1 MDSDTLQELYL
12 WVDGIPLS
20 RPKNHINR
28 DFSDGGKS
36 LVFIFFFSKST
47 TNVFLITTRTRATVM
62 MAELIK
68 HFRPKLVEMHNY
80 SAANSSKKKK
90 YNWMTLR
97 KKVFPKL
104 KITISDTDVSRIVMS
119 KPGAVEDLL
128 LQVKNNINK
137 RRKKRSSPYQKP
149 QIEEKSLSNV
159 EEEYDVS
166 RVSNIST
173 NSRCIIEEPVVPYDT
188 SALQR
193 EVDTE
198 ILVEKEQTIQ
208 ELRETV
214 DILDQKIKKL
224 EQLVRLKDS
233 KIDTLRLKLRQNGL

>member
-1 MDSDTLQELYL
+1 
-12 WVDGIPLS
+12 
-20 RPKNHINR
+20 
-28 DFSDGGKS
+28 
-36 LVFIFFFSKST
+36 
-47 TNVFLITTRTRATVM
+47 M

-128 LQVKNNINK
+128 LQVKNNINR

-173 NSRCIIEEPVVPYDT
+173 NSRRIIEEPVVPYDT